1 MISSSSA
8 PGCIINA
15 TSPAAKSPPIHTAVT
30 SAGDTDTSSLMPKRV
45 ARPLTA
51 SATIGRPQ
59 RVIEIHA
66 VLNVS
71 FVYCGDKP
79 KFIRLMPHA

>member
-1 MISSSSA
+1 M
-8 PGCIINA
+8 
-15 TSPAAKSPPIHTAVT
+15 T

-66 VLNVS
+66 VLKCV
-71 FVYCGDKP
+71 
-79 KFIRLMPHA
+79 IRILR